1 MAWLK
6 TAGVFALILLLCAWV
21 INAYVVVKA
30 KSRMFTDPAAIP
42 QVDAVIVPGASVY
55 RSGKL
60 SPVLRQRMEGALRY
74 LALRKGAKLV
84 LSGHAIPGGYN
95 ETVAM
100 LDFARR
106 DTLAAVPAED
116 ILVDERGRSTYVTLL
131 NFRRSSGIRRILIVS
146 QDYHLPRALYIAQ
159 SMGFEASGLVVSE
172 GSGSASSIPSRE
184 YFTRLKDFI
193 LLRVSRWFNAD

>member
-6 TAGVFALILLLCAWV
+6 TFGTFALILVLCAWV

-30 KSRMFTDPAAIP
+30 KPRMFADPAAAP
-42 QVDAVIVPGASVY
+42 QVEAVIVPGASVY

-60 SPVLRQRMEGALRY
+60 SPVLRQRMDGALKY
-74 LALRKGAKLV
+74 LGLRKAKLV

-106 DTLAAVPAED
+106 NAIPAED

-159 SMGFEASGLVVSE
+159 SMGFEASGLIVSE
-172 GSGSASSIPSRE
+172 GPGAASIPARE

-193 LLRVSRWFNAD
+193 LLRISRWFNAD

>member
-6 TAGVFALILLLCAWV
+6 TAGVFALILILCAWV

-30 KSRMFTDPAAIP
+30 KSRMFTDPAAIA

-60 SPVLRQRMEGALRY
+60 SPVLRQRMEGALKY
-74 LALRKGAKLV
+74 LVLHKGVKLI

-100 LDFARR
+100 LDYARR
-106 DTLAAVPAED
+106 NAVPPED
-116 ILVDERGRSTYVTLL
+116 ILVDEKGRSTYVTLL

-159 SMGFEASGLVVSE
+159 SMGFDASGLVVSE
-172 GSGSASSIPSRE
+172 DAGPSSIPLRE
-184 YFTRLKDFI
+184 YLTRLKDFI

>member
-6 TAGVFALILLLCAWV
+6 TGGVLALLFFVCAWV

-30 KSRMFTDPAAIP
+30 RPRMHADAAAIP
-42 QVDAVIVPGASVY
+42 VAEAVIVPGASVY

-60 SPVLRQRMEGALRY
+60 SPVLRQRMDGALKY
-74 LALRKGAKLV
+74 LQLHKGAKLV
-84 LSGHAIPGGYN
+84 LSGTAIPGGYN

-106 DTLAAVPAED
+106 HAVPLED
-116 ILVDERGRSTYVTLL
+116 ILVDEKGRSTYVTLL
-131 NFRRSSGIRRILIVS
+131 NFRRSSGIRKILIVS
-146 QDYHLPRALYIAQ
+146 QDYHLPRALYIAE
-159 SMGFEASGLVVSE
+159 SMGFEASGLVVSD
-172 GSGSASSIPSRE
+172 GSGSASIPSRE
-184 YFTRLKDFI
+184 YFTRLKDFL

>member
-6 TAGVFALILLLCAWV
+6 TLGITAAFLLLCAWV

-42 QVDAVIVPGASVY
+42 AADAVIVPGASVY

-60 SPVLRQRMEGALRY
+60 SPVLQQRMVGAVKY
-74 LALRKGAKLV
+74 LHLHKGAKLV

-95 ETVAM
+95 ETTAM
-100 LDFARR
+100 LDFARKNE
-106 DTLAAVPAED
+106 VPPAD
-116 ILVDERGRSTYVTLL
+116 ILVDEKGRSTYVTLL
-131 NFRRSSGIRRILIVS
+131 NFRRSSDIRRILIVS

-159 SMGFEASGLVVSE
+159 AMGFDANGLVVSDV
-172 GSGSASSIPSRE
+172 GIPTSMPSRE
-184 YFTRLKDFI
+184 YFTRLKDFF
-193 LLRVSRWFNAD
+193 LLRISRWFNAD

>member
-6 TAGVFALILLLCAWV
+6 RLGVFALLVVLAAWI
-21 INAYVVVKA
+21 INAYVVVKT
-30 KSRMFTDPAAIP
+30 KSRMYTDPAAIP
-42 QVDAVIVPGASVY
+42 LVDAVIVPGASVY

-60 SPVLRQRMEGALRY
+60 SPVLQQRMEGALKY
-74 LALRKGAKLV
+74 MDLRKGAKLV

-95 ETVAM
+95 ETTAM

-106 DTLAAVPAED
+106 KEFPLEN
-116 ILVDERGRSTYVTLL
+116 ILVDEKGRSTYVTLL

-159 SMGFEASGLVVSE
+159 AMGFEASGLVVSDN
-172 GSGSASSIPSRE
+172 GAPSSIPSRE

-193 LLRVSRWFNAD
+193 LLRISRWFNAN

>member
-6 TAGVFALILLLCAWV
+6 TFGVLAFLLLLCAWI

-30 KSRMFTDPAAIP
+30 RPRIYTDAAAIP
-42 QVDAVIVPGASVY
+42 AAEAVIVPGASVY

-60 SPVLRQRMEGALRY
+60 SPVLRQRMDGALKY
-74 LALRKGAKLV
+74 LLLHKGAKLV

-106 DTLAAVPAED
+106 NAVPLED
-116 ILVDERGRSTYVTLL
+116 ILVDEKGRSTYVTLL
-131 NFRRSSGIRRILIVS
+131 NFRRNSGIRKILIVS
-146 QDYHLPRALYIAQ
+146 QDYHLPRALYIAE
-159 SMGFEASGLVVSE
+159 SMGFEASGMVVSE
-172 GSGSASSIPSRE
+172 GSGPASIPSRE
-184 YFTRLKDFI
+184 YFTRLKDFL

>member
-6 TAGVFALILLLCAWV
+6 TLGSFALLLVLCAWV

-30 KSRMFTDPAAIP
+30 KARMFADPAAVP
-42 QVDAVIVPGASVY
+42 AVEAVIVPGASVY

-60 SPVLRQRMEGALRY
+60 SPVLRQRMDGALGY
-74 LALRKGAKLV
+74 LGLRNAKLV

-106 DTLAAVPAED
+106 NNVPLED

-131 NFRRSSGIRRILIVS
+131 NFRRNSGIRKILIVS

-159 SMGFEASGLVVSE
+159 SMGFEAYGLIVSE
-172 GSGSASSIPSRE
+172 GPGSSSIPARE

-193 LLRVSRWFNAD
+193 LLRISRWFNAD